1 MDFVCSK
8 SDPREF
14 PSAYAGKPA
23 KKEKNIK
30 EIAGN
35 FTEIA
40 ESRDTVRKKVKE
52 ANEAIEEARN
62 KEEVKRS
69 KEDTETR
76 IKMEGE
82 VDLGKIERSNS
93 NSLQEFFQIGN
104 SATTHRPCLK
114 TGRQT

>member
-14 PSAYAGKPA
+14 PSVYAGKPA

-93 NSLQEFFQIGN
+93 NSQQESFQKKFP
-104 SATTHRPCLK
+104 ATLHLSWLRTRHR
-114 TGRQT
+114 T